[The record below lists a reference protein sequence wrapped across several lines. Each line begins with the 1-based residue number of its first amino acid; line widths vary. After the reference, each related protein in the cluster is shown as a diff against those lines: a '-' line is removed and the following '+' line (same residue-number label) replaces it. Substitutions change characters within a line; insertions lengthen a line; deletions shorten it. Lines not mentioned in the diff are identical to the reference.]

1 MSRVWVW
8 LALNHYHACML
19 ASCRL
24 LGSLHY
30 ITAGLVATVAALSTG
45 LVAFKN
51 GNAAM
56 SQTMM
61 RLRVLAQGSTII
73 ALLGGMAVAARKKPG

>member
-1 MSRVWVW
+1 M
-8 LALNHYHACML
+8 
-19 ASCRL
+19 
-24 LGSLHY
+24 
-30 ITAGLVATVAALSTG
+30 VATVAALSTG

-51 GNAAM
+51 GNTAM

-73 ALLGGMAVAARKKPG
+73 ALLAGMVVAARKKPTS